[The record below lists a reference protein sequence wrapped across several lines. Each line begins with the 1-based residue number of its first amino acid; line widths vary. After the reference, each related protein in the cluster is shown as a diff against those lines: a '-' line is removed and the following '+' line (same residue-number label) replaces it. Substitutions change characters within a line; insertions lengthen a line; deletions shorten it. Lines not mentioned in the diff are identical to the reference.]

1 MVIINEEDHRRVYGV
16 SRSTKRRLLEKCQKL
31 KPTITLVHFQ
41 EFLKFIVSNQSMVTL
56 SETTN
61 YSRKTVGNHIWS
73 VASALYLI
81 SVKSLGKDNQNRYQ
95 LNKIDT
101 PLGGFAAVAIDGTA
115 CPIKNPL
122 NKHDK
127 KEYYSYKHKNHC
139 YKYIVGV
146 GLRTGLAVFLYGP
159 KAGRY
164 HDITLFRE
172 SNLVNRLDAEERFIG
187 DKGFQSNELESKIL
201 TPIKGDL
208 LSSEDRMYNYV
219 INSNRVIVENY
230 FGRLK
235 RFKILST
242 PFRAP
247 RLKHKTVFTIC
258 VYLTNLD
265 IKEKPLHVDLLKST
279 NEYSGHN
286 EDLESDSEIS
296 DMDISDD
303 ESVTSG
309 ESLSSEEDEE
319 DDEDDEDD
327 EDEDVEDDEDD
338 DEDDSYASDETL
350 YSTDDE

>member
-208 LSSEDRMYNYV
+208 LSSEDR
-219 INSNRVIVENY
+219 IV
-230 FGRLK
+230 LK
-235 RFKILST
+235 FCQHPFK
-242 PFRAP
+242 AP